1 MRMRIFLLGGT
12 GYIGSVLIGKLAA
25 DRQKHQLMALVHR
38 RAPYRQ
44 LEQVDTYSGSL
55 GSFDLSLLDRFQPDT
70 LVHLARMSGTGRL
83 GRFWAAFRGSRANR
97 RIIRHLR
104 NQRAKPHVIYVSG
117 SLVYGDG
124 GEADVDEASPIKPT
138 SFALE
143 YIKAEQPWMDEA
155 ASGGLPVTI
164 LRPPWIIGR
173 GSWFAGFYLNSI
185 RQHGTVPLFGDGRNL
200 MSLLDVEDCAGLIA
214 HALQHARPGLSYNLF
229 APGACLTQLE
239 FARKLSAQ
247 TGATIR
253 QLGNEEIRRTH
264 GQAVLEAFT
273 FSSRIATR
281 HPEFAAGYRFKFPTV
296 DDMIAHSL
304 AVEPCEATR
313 TSCAP

>member
-1 MRMRIFLLGGT
+1 MRKRIFLLGGT
-12 GYIGSVLIGKLAA
+12 GYIGSVLTAKLAA
-25 DRQKHQLMALVHR
+25 DRQNNQVMALVHR

-44 LEQVDTYSGSL
+44 LEQVNTYTGSL
-55 GSFDLSLLDRFQPDT
+55 GSFDLSLLDRFQPDA
-70 LVHLARMSGTGRL
+70 LVHLARISGSGRL
-83 GRFWAAFRGSRANR
+83 GRCWAAFQGARANR

-104 NQRAKPHVIYVSG
+104 SQRSKPHVIYVSG
-117 SLVYGDG
+117 SLVYGDA
-124 GEADVDEASPIKPT
+124 GEAVVDEASPIRPT

-155 ASGGLPVTI
+155 ASGDLPVTI

-214 HALQHARPGLSYNLF
+214 HALQHARPGFSYNLF

-239 FARKLSAQ
+239 FAQKLSER

-253 QLGNEEIRRTH
+253 QLDTAETRRTH
-264 GQAVLEAFT
+264 GQAALEAFT
-273 FSSRIATR
+273 FSSRISTR

-296 DDMIAHSL
+296 DEMIAHNL
-304 AVEPCEATR
+304 AGESCEPR
-313 TSCAP
+313 RISCAP